1 MTICLKRKLANVND
15 LVNLE
20 LCLRALYNTTDGV
33 HCQALL
39 TTAYQSWRHKIVR
52 QWLSDFRN
60 NVELVPTE
68 TYLPGYK
75 LVYQNDEC
83 AVHRILP
90 PQCSREQSTKS
101 PGKRKVY
108 ETHEQEPRSKISR

>member
-15 LVNLE
+15 LVDLE

-52 QWLSDFRN
+52 QWLRN
-60 NVELVPTE
+60 IRDENELGPTE

-75 LVYQNDEC
+75 LVFYNEEC

-90 PQCSREQSTKS
+90 PQCNYEHSTIAR
-101 PGKRKVY
+101 GKRKAH
-108 ETHEQEPRSKISR
+108 ETQDE

>member
-1 MTICLKRKLANVND
+1 MTICLRRKLANVHD
-15 LVNLE
+15 LLDLE
-20 LCLRALYNTTDGV
+20 LSLRSLYNTTDGV

-52 QWLSDFRN
+52 QWLSNIRDGN
-60 NVELVPTE
+60 ELVPVE

-75 LVYQNDEC
+75 LVFCNEEC

-90 PQCSREQSTKS
+90 PQCNSGHNITVC
-101 PGKRKVY
+101 GKRKAY
-108 ETHEQEPRSKISR
+108 ETRDE